1 MEYEIYQH
9 RQADKLL
16 PANIRIEIEG
26 VIRKCCYS
34 TKAGNASKMRK
45 ELTLLLS
52 EIGWP
57 NKVRIDAVSKISITS
72 SKKGIGLCLQTGNI
86 GRIYAD
92 LLKLQTIYLQNKIL
106 AGIIILPT
114 RKAAKEM
121 GQNLANYERLIGEL
135 QIFDSTI
142 TIPLLVIGI
151 EG

>member
-1 MEYEIYQH
+1 MEYKVYQH
-9 RQADKLL
+9 RQADKVL
-16 PANIRIEIEG
+16 PTNIRIEIEG
-26 VIRKCCYS
+26 VIQKCCYC
-34 TKAGNASKMRK
+34 TRAGNASKMRK
-45 ELTLLLS
+45 ELTLRLS

-72 SKKGIGLCLQTGNI
+72 SKKGVGLCLQTGNM

-121 GQNLANYERLIGEL
+121 GQNIANYERLIGEL